1 MTESLPITTLGR
13 TGIEVTRLGYGA
25 GHRKPMTEEEN
36 QAMVRRVVNSGINFI
51 DTADDYGNSEEM
63 IGLAISDRYDKN
75 TVATKCGSSSSG
87 HNWSRENLLRN
98 VHQSMER
105 LKTERIEIMQLH
117 GATVEDCQLHNVVET
132 LEEMRTKGFVRWI
145 GASADLPDLATFIEW
160 GVFDVFQVEYSALN
174 RHQEHWLT
182 AAAQTGAGI
191 IIRGGVALGEPN
203 VGKGSESQWK
213 DFEIADLD
221 ELLPDTETRTTFM
234 LRFTL
239 NHPDIHTNIVG
250 TTNSTHLEQNIEAVK
265 RGPLPAD
272 LYEEAK
278 QRLASAGIKPQ

>member
-1 MTESLPITTLGR
+1 MVKSLPLTTLGR
-13 TGIEVTRLGYGA
+13 TGIEITRLGYGA
-25 GHRKPMTEEEN
+25 GHRKPMTEAEN
-36 QAMVRRVVNSGINFI
+36 QAMVRRVADCGINFI

-63 IGLAISDRYDKN
+63 IGLAIHDRYDTV

-87 HNWSRENLLRN
+87 HNWSRENLFRN

-105 LKTERIEIMQLH
+105 LKTDRIEIMQLH
-117 GATVEDCQLHNVVET
+117 GATVEDCQIHNVVET
-132 LEEMRTKGFVRWI
+132 LEEMKTKGFVQWI

-278 QRLASAGIKPQ
+278 RRLASAGIKPQ